1 MVSRD
6 ESAKQYEKSKN
17 KQKKDLK
24 DLNNQNKMLFR
35 IYNNSGLRREIK
47 KINKIR
53 SKYPKKRCNSTRNS
67 SRDKSESNS
76 SLSCDSE

>member
-24 DLNNQNKMLFR
+24 DLNNQNKK
-35 IYNNSGLRREIK
+35 IYVIAKKSGSHREL
-47 KINKIR
+47 KI
-53 SKYPKKRCNSTRNS
+53 
-67 SRDKSESNS
+67 
-76 SLSCDSE
+76 